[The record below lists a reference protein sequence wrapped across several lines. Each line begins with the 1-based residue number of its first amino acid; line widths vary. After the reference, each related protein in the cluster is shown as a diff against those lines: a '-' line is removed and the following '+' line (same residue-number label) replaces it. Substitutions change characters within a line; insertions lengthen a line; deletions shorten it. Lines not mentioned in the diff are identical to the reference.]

1 MALGT
6 ALAFPGSF
14 LGTTGRR
21 QEVTMLESLR
31 FAGGDA
37 GATETRAATGRF
49 EPGAPDWAYL
59 PVEVPAG
66 VAELTVSYR
75 YDQPA
80 RPHGLAGNALDIGA
94 FDPRG
99 HQLGGSGFR
108 GWSGSAREGFSIG
121 RGTATPGY
129 LPGPVHPGTWH
140 LLLGPYSVAP
150 AGLAWTVEVTLRYG
164 PPAAAFAPRPA
175 PAMAAGRGLDW
186 YRGDAHLHTVHS
198 DGRREPAELAEA
210 ARAAGLDFIVSTEH
224 NTSSAS
230 GVWGAHAGPDLL
242 IIDGEEVTTRN
253 GHLLAL
259 GLPAGRW
266 VDWRYRAADG
276 ALDRFAGQIRDAG
289 GLAVAAH
296 PFCPYLGCAWRFG
309 YAAVDAV
316 EVWNGPWTLDDE
328 AALATWDALLAERSA
343 GGNWLP
349 AIGGSDAHAERDAV
363 GLPRNVVLA
372 GDLERTAILQGMR
385 AGRLWIAESGEVDL
399 WFRASSGDAAEAGIG
414 ERLAVGPDAE
424 VSVRLEVRGG
434 DGCVARL
441 CTDLGTWV
449 HLPLDEDPATITWTT
464 TPAASAYVRAEV
476 RRPGPAPTA
485 VGAMV
490 ALTNPIW
497 LGAGEASP
505 ARGERGAGR

>member
-1 MALGT
+1 
-6 ALAFPGSF
+6 
-14 LGTTGRR
+14 
-21 QEVTMLESLR
+21 MLEPLR

-37 GATETRAATGRF
+37 GTTETQAATGRF

-66 VAELTVSYR
+66 VAELTVGYR

-80 RPHGLAGNALDIGA
+80 GPHGLAANALDIGA

-108 GWSGSAREGFSIG
+108 GWSGGAREGFSIG
-121 RGTATPGY
+121 AGGATPGY
-129 LPGPVHPGTWH
+129 LPGPVQPGTWH
-140 LLLGPYSVAP
+140 LLLGPYSVAA
-150 AGLAWTVEVTLRYG
+150 AGLAWRVEVTLRYG
-164 PPAAAFAPRPA
+164 PPAAAFVPRPA
-175 PAMAAGRGLDW
+175 PSRAAGRGLGW

-210 ARAAGLDFIVSTEH
+210 ARAAGLDFVVSTEH

-242 IIDGEEVTTRN
+242 IVDGEEVTTRN

-259 GLPAGRW
+259 GLPAGHW
-266 VDWRYRAADG
+266 VDWRYRVADG
-276 ALDRFAGQIRDAG
+276 ALDRFASQIRDAG

-296 PFCPYLGCAWRFG
+296 PFCPFLGCAWRFG

-343 GGNWLP
+343 TGSWLP
-349 AIGGSDAHAERDAV
+349 AIGGSDAHAENDAV

-372 GDLERTAILQGMR
+372 GALERAAILEGTR
-385 AGRLWIAESGEVDL
+385 IGRLWIAESGAVDL
-399 WFRASSGDAAEAGIG
+399 SFRAASGRAAEVGIG
-414 ERLAVGPDAE
+414 ERLEVGPHAE

-441 CTDLGTWV
+441 CTDLGTSL
-449 HLPLDEDPATITWTT
+449 HLPLDEDPATIDWTT

-485 VGAMV
+485 AGAMV

-497 LGAGEASP
+497 LGPARRDGRAASP
-505 ARGERGAGR
+505 ARAEKGAGR